1 MVDFNLVNVCWTV
14 LNRVKIIVRYSLC
27 NNFPSAAKVLM
38 LQVEISQ
45 LRNFTS
51 QISQLRNF
59 TSQISQLH
67 FATFCSDTAQ
77 EVKFCFK
84 DFFSKCDQIRSFLR
98 IWSCLLK
105 SPIENFIFC
114 AVLKVK
120 TALQISNFEKL
131 IRTLLNIKIILLDK
145 CKSCSFVEYRS
156 SVGEGH

>member
-14 LNRVKIIVRYSLC
+14 LNRVQIIVRYSLC

-45 LRNFTS
+45 LRD
-51 QISQLRNF
+51 F

-131 IRTLLNIKIILLDK
+131 IRTLLNIKIVLLDK
-145 CKSCSFVEYRS
+145 CKSCSFFEYRS

>member
-14 LNRVKIIVRYSLC
+14 LNRVQIIVRYSLC

-45 LRNFTS
+45 LC
-51 QISQLRNF
+51 NF

-67 FATFCSDTAQ
+67 FATFCCDTAQ

-120 TALQISNFEKL
+120 TALQVSNFEKL
-131 IRTLLNIKIILLDK
+131 IRTLLNIKIVLLDK
-145 CKSCSFVEYRS
+145 CKSCSFFEYRS

>member
-14 LNRVKIIVRYSLC
+14 LNRVQIIVRYSLC

-51 QISQLRNF
+51 QISQL
-59 TSQISQLH
+59 H
-67 FATFCSDTAQ
+67 FATFSSDTAQ

-105 SPIENFIFC
+105 SPIENLIFC

-131 IRTLLNIKIILLDK
+131 IRTLLNIKIVLLDK

>member
-45 LRNFTS
+45 LRD
-51 QISQLRNF
+51 F

-67 FATFCSDTAQ
+67 FAAFCSDTAR

-120 TALQISNFEKL
+120 TALQISNFEEL
-131 IRTLLNIKIILLDK
+131 IRTLLNIKIVLLDK